1 MKTPMSDYPYRYPHL
16 RHGVMSAVR
25 AELRLKALLRS
36 LRHANGWTVAPV
48 VVALL
53 ALVFRTWATAI
64 ALGIMLTISA
74 ALWLADHRREELSN
88 IAETDSLS
96 GAEFERWL
104 EEFFRKLGFRV
115 ERTPYQ
121 GDFGADLIITWNG
134 IKTAVQAKSGHQNVG
149 VAAVQQIV
157 AAKAFYDCERA
168 MVVTNQYFTP
178 QALILANATGVVMRH
193 RGDLARKLAE
203 SVADETAP
211 SPPASFDA

>member
-1 MKTPMSDYPYRYPHL
+1 MAAYPYRYSHL
-16 RHGVMSAVR
+16 RRGVIAGVR

-36 LRHANGWTVAPV
+36 LRRANGWTVATI

-53 ALVFRTWATAI
+53 ALAFHTWATAI
-64 ALGIMLTISA
+64 ALGIMLAISA
-74 ALWLADHRREELSN
+74 ALWFADHHRDELSN

-104 EEFFRKLGFRV
+104 EEFFRRLGFRV
-115 ERTPYQ
+115 ERTPYR

-168 MVVTNQYFTP
+168 MVVTNKYFTS
-178 QALILANATGVVMRH
+178 QALILAEANGVIMRY
-193 RGDLARKLAE
+193 RDDLARKLAE
-203 SVADETAP
+203 LPLQSVAATARPFANETTR
-211 SPPASFDA
+211 